1 MSRWVLDHGMSDL
14 QVLNFDDKT
23 PLQVAEAQ
31 QLCNNSP
38 CASEGPSRLV
48 QDYLPTER

>member
-31 QLCNNSP
+31 GLLLQSC

>member
-23 PLQVAEAQ
+23 PLQVAVIAE
-31 QLCNNSP
+31 LL
-38 CASEGPSRLV
+38 RL
-48 QDYLPTER
+48 RGAK